1 MKTFKQHIPE
11 GKTTTAIVKS
21 LGFLL
26 RNKLSHKTKEGK
38 SAKDTNLKLDAMLDA
53 QGKLGSIGIMNLAIE
68 DKGSSLFSRGII
80 MRGLVEELHA
90 EGTITT
96 KEKEL
101 FYDWE
106 TGNWR
111 KIQKTLWMEFG
122 HKTTCR
128 RKESWI
134 SNFGKQSNR
143 IMPILKP

>member
-11 GKTTTAIVKS
+11 GKTATAMVKS

-38 SAKDTNLKLDAMLDA
+38 SAKDTNLKLDAILDA
-53 QGKLGSIGIMNLAIE
+53 QGILGSIGIMNLALE

-96 KEKEL
+96 KEREL
-101 FYDWE
+101 FYD
-106 TGNWR
+106 
-111 KIQKTLWMEFG
+111 
-122 HKTTCR
+122 
-128 RKESWI
+128 
-134 SNFGKQSNR
+134 
-143 IMPILKP
+143 